1 MANHQK
7 FIKYLLSFVIAFS
20 PVLLINSANA
30 STVGGWNL
38 SNPIAQGASTL
49 YNGAK
54 NVIINGKN
62 VAKTSTAL
70 VTPVAKDVA
79 KLLGKG
85 VGGVALAFAVE
96 QLIGAVDWVLDPA
109 NNQIKY
115 KVPASDPNSPQN
127 EFYYQSIYPLTKSST
142 MQGSVDKAA
151 AEICRLN
158 KYTGC
163 KGEIGS
169 RQNANQYDVKYTWT
183 GPTPGSLINNVSR
196 SKNPAYNPEAEQEER
211 LIPLDTVAQQVISN
225 AESGDTNAQD
235 VTTAAAAAAADVVA
249 EAEAEKDA
257 TKAKPIVNQ
266 LEANAETAT
275 DETASAESKPKDPAK
290 PEAGSDLSIEFPV
303 FCGWAPTICE
313 AATTVIKLPTT
324 ISEYWDYIKTKTS
337 EWESA
342 LEDFFKEKT
351 SDKTELEI
359 PTPVPPDIDTNI
371 NFSSACPANFTLAN
385 FSYHGFSQNWQVDF
399 SKFCD
404 VFGTYVKPVV
414 IAMGAFTAALIIG
427 GVRTNE

>member
-20 PVLLINSANA
+20 PVLLINNANA
-30 STVGGWNL
+30 ASLGGWSM
-38 SNPIAQGASTL
+38 SNPVAKGASTL
-49 YNGAK
+49 YEGAK
-54 NVIINGKN
+54 TALINGKN

-70 VTPVAKDVA
+70 VTPVVKDVSKVLA
-79 KLLGKG
+79 RG
-85 VGGVALAFAVE
+85 VAGVALAFAVE
-96 QLIGAVDWVLDPA
+96 QILGSVDWVLDPA
-109 NNQIKY
+109 NNQIVY
-115 KVPASDPNSPQN
+115 
-127 EFYYQSIYPLTKSST
+127 KSSSGDCSSLT
-142 MQGSVDKAA
+142 SCPYPKVYYINYQG
-151 AEICRLN
+151 IT
-158 KYTGC
+158 TGYHSSMSGAC
-163 KGEIGS
+163 S
-169 RQNANQYDVKYTWT
+169 AFVSLMNAGKPSGTYFDLDVNGTSCYGYEYRK
-183 GPTPGSLINNVSR
+183 NVIYQLASY
-196 SKNPAYNPEAEQEER
+196 SIASQTISNPSEEKEKT
-211 LIPLDTVAQQVISN
+211 LPLDVVSAQVISN
-225 AESGDTNAQD
+225 AEADDKSAQ
-235 VTTAAAAAAADVVA
+235 VATTTASADIVKD
-249 EAEAEKDA
+249 AEKDDA
-257 TKAKPIVNQ
+257 KAKPIVNQ
-266 LEANAETAT
+266 LEANSKTET
-275 DETASAESKPKDPAK
+275 DESGSAESKPRDPAK
-290 PEAGSDLSIEFPV
+290 PEVGSDLSIEFPV

-359 PTPVPPDIDTNI
+359 PTPVAPDIDTNI

-385 FSYHGFSQNWQVDF
+385 FSYHGTSQNWQVDF

>member
-109 NNQIKY
+109 NNQIVY
-115 KVPASDPNSPQN
+115 KDPNSSSPSNAFLFDWNGTMYSSGSQACN
-127 EFYYQSIYPLTKSST
+127 AVLSYYKANVKIDPYMWDTVKFIPSPNPSAG
-142 MQGSVDKAA
+142 MFAGCSVTTSQTSDYSNWVN
-151 AEICRLN
+151 LV
-158 KYTGC
+158 YT
-163 KGEIGS
+163 
-169 RQNANQYDVKYTWT
+169 
-183 GPTPGSLINNVSR
+183 L
-196 SKNPAYNPEAEQEER
+196 NPAYDPSAEDKTKT
-211 LIPLDTVAQQVISN
+211 IPLDVVAQKVIDN
-225 AESGDTNAQD
+225 ANNGNTSAQD
-235 VTTAAAAAAADVVA
+235 VTTAAAADVV
-249 EAEAEKDA
+249 AEAEKDA

-359 PTPVPPDIDTNI
+359 PTPVAPDIDTNI
-371 NFSSACPANFTLAN
+371 NFSSSCPANFTLAN
-385 FSYHGFSQNWQVDF
+385 FSYHGTSQNWQVDF

>member
-20 PVLLINSANA
+20 PVLLINNANA
-30 STVGGWNL
+30 VSLGGWSL
-38 SNPIAQGASTL
+38 SNPVAQGASTL
-49 YNGAK
+49 YQGAK
-54 NVIINGKN
+54 TALINGKN

-70 VTPVAKDVA
+70 VTPVVKDVSKVLA
-79 KLLGKG
+79 RG

-96 QLIGAVDWVLDPA
+96 QILGSVDWVLDPA
-109 NNQIKY
+109 NNQIIVKDVVGGIYYVGSTNYSSAIDACRAVGNKY
-115 KVPASDPNSPQN
+115 GYNNSWLSLGAITPNGKDMKQDCIWTNPKTGVSGS
-127 EFYYQSIYPLTKSST
+127 SIIGIKDTKTQDKPYPLDIFSE
-142 MQGSVDKAA
+142 QVID
-151 AEICRLN
+151 
-158 KYTGC
+158 
-163 KGEIGS
+163 
-169 RQNANQYDVKYTWT
+169 NANNGNT
-183 GPTPGSLINNVSR
+183 S
-196 SKNPAYNPEAEQEER
+196 
-211 LIPLDTVAQQVISN
+211 
-225 AESGDTNAQD
+225 AQD
-235 VTTAAAAAAADVVA
+235 VTTTAGADVV
-249 EAEAEKDA
+249 AEAEKDA
-257 TKAKPIVNQ
+257 TKAKPIVDQ
-266 LEANAETAT
+266 LEANAKTET
-275 DETASAESKPKDPAK
+275 DESAKGETKPKDPAK
-290 PEAGSDLSIEFPV
+290 PEVGSDLSIEFPV

-313 AATTVIKLPTT
+313 AAQTVIKLPTT

-359 PTPVPPDIDTNI
+359 PTPVAPDIDTNI

-385 FSYHGFSQNWQVDF
+385 FSYHGTSQNWQVDF